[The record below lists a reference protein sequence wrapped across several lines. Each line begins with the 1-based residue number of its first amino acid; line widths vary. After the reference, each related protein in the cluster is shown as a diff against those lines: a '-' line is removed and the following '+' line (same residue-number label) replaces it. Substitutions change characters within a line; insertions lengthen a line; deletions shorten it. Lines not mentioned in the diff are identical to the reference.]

1 MITGRGQISLEYA
14 LVIGFSL
21 LILIPTILIAN
32 TYSAQYQDRI
42 AVHEAQRAVDMIV
55 DNADTVHLE
64 GMPARRTITVTLPPN
79 IDNINTINNTI
90 IIHMNM
96 GSHTVYAS
104 AKYANITWDASY
116 VGQGRYALV
125 IQKELDHVRIY
136 DAQ

>member
-1 MITGRGQISLEYA
+1 MMTKRGQIALEYG

-32 TYSAQYQDRI
+32 TYSYEYQDRM
-42 AVHEAQRAVDMIV
+42 AVHEAQRAADLIV

-64 GMPARRTITVTLPPN
+64 GMPSRRTITVTLPAN
-79 IDNINTINNTI
+79 IDSINTINNTI
-90 IIHMNM
+90 IFHMNM
-96 GSHTVYAS
+96 GSHTVYAT

-116 VGQGRYALV
+116 VGRGQYTLV
-125 IQKELDHVRIY
+125 IQKETHHVRIY